1 MLKRLTN
8 KKDDK
13 DREAARKLL
22 SLEVTEISEI
32 SEKLFGKLEAKMK
45 ALVSLET
52 RLDKKISLL
61 EDLLLKAEKVRLSP
75 PNLPED
81 RYLEITK
88 LADKGLKVDEIAGIL
103 DIPKG
108 EIELILSLRK

>member
-13 DREAARKLL
+13 DKKAARNLL
-22 SLEVTEISEI
+22 SLEVTEISQI
-32 SEKLFGKLEAKMK
+32 SEKLFAKLEARMK

-52 RLDKKISLL
+52 RLDKKIALL
-61 EDLLLKAEKVRLSP
+61 EELLLKAEKVPLSP
-75 PNLPED
+75 RNLPED
-81 RYLEITK
+81 RYLEITN
-88 LADKGLKVDEIAGIL
+88 LSDKGLKVDEIAGIL